1 MPMYDYYAL
10 LKELTIKEVDID
22 GSLQLMADIKCQGSL
37 QKSATL
43 LPHILYRSESKSKN
57 LL

>member
-1 MPMYDYYAL
+1 MYDYYAL